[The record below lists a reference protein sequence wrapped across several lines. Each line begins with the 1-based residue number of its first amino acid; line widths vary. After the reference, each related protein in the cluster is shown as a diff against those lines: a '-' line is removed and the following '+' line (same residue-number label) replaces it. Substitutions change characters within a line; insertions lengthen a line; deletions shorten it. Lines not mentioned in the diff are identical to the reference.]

1 MAQDYD
7 PWIDNQRLQQRLAYV
22 MDELERLRKI
32 EAMALAC
39 DGIDMGRHYEV
50 PTQAWEDLMAAV
62 WEGQEALTEAK

>member
-1 MAQDYD
+1 MSQELFHKQRAQ
-7 PWIDNQRLQQRLAYV
+7 QAA
-22 MDELERLRKI
+22 DELERLRKI